1 MISGLEPA
9 SVWKYFSEIS
19 AIPRMSGHEEKIID
33 YLESFANERGLKFKK
48 DAAGNVVI
56 SKPARPGK
64 ESSPCAVLQSHVDMV
79 CEKNEGTDHDF
90 LNDPLDLFE
99 ENGFVRASGTSLGAD
114 DGMGVGAALAL
125 LDSDDVGH
133 GPLECLFTVDEETGL
148 TGANALEEGFVSGRI
163 LLNMD
168 SEEEGAVYIG
178 CAGGKT
184 TSIFKS
190 VPERLKSE
198 KQLSYTVKI
207 DGLRGGHSG
216 LAINSGL
223 GNAII
228 LLARFLWVLDDK
240 INFDLAEI
248 RGGEKHN
255 AIPREAMAEI
265 CINEEDLPILET
277 KISKYTEIYKNE
289 LRKTDEGV
297 KLSLKKNNECMPVL
311 PEKEKSRLLNLLY
324 SFPHGVF
331 AMSPDIKGLVQTSTN
346 MASVS
351 VQKDGI
357 QILTS
362 QRSSVESSIHDV
374 SSKVIS
380 HALLADYEYISKDP
394 YPAWTPDPDSPLLK
408 KAVAAHEELFG
419 KKPEIK
425 AVHAGLECG
434 IIGRKYPGMDMIS
447 FGPDVYGAHSP
458 DEKVRIVSV
467 GNFWNFLISIVQKI

>member
-1 MISGLEPA
+1 M
-9 SVWKYFSEIS
+9 
-19 AIPRMSGHEEKIID
+19 
-33 YLESFANERGLKFKK
+33 
-48 DAAGNVVI
+48 
-56 SKPARPGK
+56 
-64 ESSPCAVLQSHVDMV
+64 
-79 CEKNEGTDHDF
+79 
-90 LNDPLDLFE
+90 
-99 ENGFVRASGTSLGAD
+99 
-114 DGMGVGAALAL
+114 
-125 LDSDDVGH
+125 
-133 GPLECLFTVDEETGL
+133 DEETGL
-148 TGANALEEGFVSGRI
+148 TGANALEEGFVTGRI
-163 LLNMD
+163 LLNLD

-184 TSIFKS
+184 TSIFKP
-190 VPERLKSE
+190 VPERLKSG
-198 KQLSYTVKI
+198 KQLHYTVKL

-216 LAINSGL
+216 LAISSGL

-228 LLARFLWVLDDK
+228 LLARFLWILDDK

-255 AIPREAMAEI
+255 AIPREAIAEI

-289 LRKTDEGV
+289 LRKTDEGA
-297 KLSLKKNNECMPVL
+297 KLSLKKRNECMPVL

-346 MASVS
+346 LASVS

-419 KKPEIK
+419 KKPDIK

-447 FGPDVYGAHSP
+447 FGPDVHGAHSP
-458 DEKVRIVSV
+458 DEKVRIESV
-467 GNFWNFLISIVQKI
+467 GNFWKFLISIVQKI